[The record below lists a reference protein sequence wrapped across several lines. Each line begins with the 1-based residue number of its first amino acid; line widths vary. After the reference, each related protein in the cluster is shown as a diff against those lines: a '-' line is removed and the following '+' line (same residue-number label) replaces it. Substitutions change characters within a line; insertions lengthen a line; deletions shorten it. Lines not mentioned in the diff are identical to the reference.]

1 LLLSRAEAS
10 SALLVRLAPPV
21 HKQVAPVY
29 VATAAETVVKDA
41 KDPAVRFNVEE
52 GAVSLQVVCSAT
64 FITGQMVEGRG
75 GAALAREVPRAIT
88 APTARLVLAHAG
100 VIAILRVVVVQDG
113 RGGVREG
120 LVWGR
125 ACGHCVR
132 LYGKFHRRRGE
143 LVSYRELICCQGGRK
158 GPSSH

>member
-1 LLLSRAEAS
+1 
-10 SALLVRLAPPV
+10 
-21 HKQVAPVY
+21 
-29 VATAAETVVKDA
+29 VKDA
-41 KDPAVRFNVEE
+41 NDPTVWFYAEE

-100 VIAILRVVVVQDG
+100 VLAILRVVVVQDG
-113 RGGVREG
+113 RGGGREG
-120 LVWGR
+120 LMWGR
-125 ACGHCVR
+125 ACGHRVR
-132 LYGKFHRRRGE
+132 LHGGVHRRRGE
-143 LVSYRELICCQGGRK
+143 LVSYRDVICCQGGRK